1 MESLAVKYRPQ
12 TFGDVVGQENVLTIL
27 MNQLKQD
34 MTKQGYLFTG
44 GAGTGKTTIAR
55 IFARELNGIDING
68 RADIIEIDAA
78 SNNGVESIREI
89 RESVKYKPI
98 SSKFKVYIID
108 EVHMVSTGGF
118 NALLKTLEE
127 PPPHAVF
134 ILCTTDPHK
143 IPATILSRVQRF
155 DFKRMTVDQI
165 MGRLSHIIDNE
176 NIEKISSGSGS
187 QDAIADLEWAKK
199 EGIPVLEVDDG
210 VLEYIAKLAN
220 GGMRNSI
227 SLLDTVLGYSHSPTI
242 NDVFEILGVQDFEEF
257 LNILSSI
264 HTGNKADVLQKLE
277 SLHLRGKD
285 LKRFIIGL
293 TEFIVDLQKV
303 SLLQNYDFVQ
313 IPSNYFDRVDKAVTF
328 IGYEKLGALFL
339 KLSDLSNRM
348 KYETNPKVMIQGE
361 LLNL

>member
-27 MNQLKQD
+27 KNQLEQN

-165 MGRLSHIIDNE
+165 IGRLFYIIESENIDNDPGQMSPE
-176 NIEKISSGSGS
+176 TQYNVST
-187 QDAIADLEWAKK
+187 D
-199 EGIPVLEVDDG
+199 

-227 SLLDTVLGYSHSPTI
+227 SLLDTVLGYSHVPTI
-242 NDVFEILGVQDFEEF
+242 GDVFEILGVPDFEEF

-303 SLLQNYDFVQ
+303 ALLQNYDFVQ
-313 IPSNYFDRVDKAVTF
+313 IPSNYFDRVDKAVA
-328 IGYEKLGALFL
+328 ILGYDKLGALFL